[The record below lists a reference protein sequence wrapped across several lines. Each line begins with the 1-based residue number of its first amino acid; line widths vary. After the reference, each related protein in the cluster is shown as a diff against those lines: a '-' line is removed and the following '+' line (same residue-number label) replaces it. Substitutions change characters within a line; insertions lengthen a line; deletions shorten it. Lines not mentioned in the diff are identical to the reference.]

1 MLNILIKPKALQ
13 FFLAFSIAILT
24 TGFLRL
30 QLIFGLP
37 ESDGGLYTFISQY
50 FYHSLSSDEPIRFAT
65 FNLYPLLTAWVYGLE
80 VNQYILLRL
89 IDGFVAVAGSIIF
102 FKVILKESG
111 SIIFSAILIIALLIL
126 MHNAEY
132 VLYGFRNSIWA
143 AYLPLFSALL
153 LWQNATKEDRFSF
166 YLIGGLVT
174 FGVLLREPFLPFFL
188 IVGIAIL
195 IGYGWRILFNY
206 LIGSAVFGFTI
217 LTLVLMLR
225 EWDLLDLV
233 NSYFDYAGLANQFDK
248 TGFFGFHY
256 LASIKTNWFIYI
268 TASISFFY
276 LIKLYFYD
284 KKSVC
289 INRVCFWLAIAF
301 TPLIEIA
308 LKIPFSYHY
317 ANLLPGLAGLTAI
330 GWKYMSNQESKKI
343 NLSFTMLIGLMSLFV
358 VLPKV
363 SQAIIKSPYILSPS
377 DAINLSAD
385 AKSFR
390 SSQTIESNQYLITAR
405 KIYEL
410 SREDSTLSA
419 SGLNTVLFP
428 LTGLLPPTYELHD
441 LGKLL
446 LKLNNDENKVMEIII
461 KHRPTL
467 IITSGAYY
475 DYELSL
481 SKIIEKTNLYNKVE
495 TVVGN
500 PKIQYGWKFNKPGI
514 IYRLKDFQ

>member
-1 MLNILIKPKALQ
+1 MLNTLIKPKTLQ

-30 QLIFGLP
+30 QLFFGLP
-37 ESDGGLYTFISQY
+37 DSDGGLYTFISQY
-50 FYHSLSSDEPIRFAT
+50 FYHFLNNDEPIRFAT
-65 FNLYPLLTAWVYGLE
+65 LNLYPLLTAWVYGLD
-80 VNQYILLRL
+80 VNQFVALRL
-89 IDGFVAVAGSIIF
+89 IDGLVAVAASIIF

-111 SIIFSAILIIALLIL
+111 SVIFSAILIIALLIL
-126 MHNAEY
+126 MNNSEY
-132 VLYGFRNSIWA
+132 IHYGFKNSIWA

-166 YLIGGLVT
+166 YLIGCLVT
-174 FGVLLREPFLPFFL
+174 FGVLLREPFLSFFL
-188 IVGIAIL
+188 IAGIAIL
-195 IGYGWRILFNY
+195 IGYGWRILFKY

-217 LTLVLMLR
+217 LALVLMLR
-225 EWDLLDLV
+225 AWDLLDLV

-248 TGFFGFHY
+248 TGLFLFHY
-256 LASIKTNWFIYI
+256 LETIKTNWFIYI

-308 LKIPFSYHY
+308 LKLPFSYHY
-317 ANLLPGLAGLTAI
+317 ANLLPGLSGLTAI

-343 NLSFTMLIGLMSLFV
+343 NLSSTMLIGLMSLFV

-363 SQAIIKSPYILSPS
+363 SQTIIKSPYIFGPS

-385 AKSFR
+385 SESFR
-390 SSQTIESNQYLITAR
+390 SSQMIEKSQYLIVAR

-410 SREDSTLSA
+410 SREDSTLST
-419 SGLNTVLFP
+419 SGLMTVLFP
-428 LTGLLPPTYELHD
+428 LTELLPPTYELHD

-446 LKLNNDENKVMEIII
+446 LKLNYDENKVMEVII

-467 IITSGAYY
+467 IVNSGTYP
-475 DYELSL
+475 YEASL

-500 PKIQYGWKFNKPGI
+500 PEIQYGWKFKKPGI